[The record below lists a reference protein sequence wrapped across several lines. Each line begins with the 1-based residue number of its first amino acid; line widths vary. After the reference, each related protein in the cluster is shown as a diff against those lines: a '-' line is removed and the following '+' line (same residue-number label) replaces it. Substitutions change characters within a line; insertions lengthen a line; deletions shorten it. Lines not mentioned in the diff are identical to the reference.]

1 MADGHGGTRGAEARP
16 PRLFRLGRPAALVL
30 AALVAVLAA
39 SIYAYDLGFRH
50 GARHAPPLIAAD
62 PSPTKAPP
70 DSPGGIE
77 IPHQDKLVY
86 RRLATAREPDA
97 TLPETLLPPPEEPL
111 PRPRSEP
118 APHPPSTAATAGAT
132 VPPKPVVATEER
144 TAAKTMAPAEAE
156 PAPSAGRSDEATYRL
171 QLASFRTPDAAR
183 AGWGRVLARHRGL
196 LEGLPHRIARV
207 DLGAGGGTYH
217 RLQIGAFAS
226 RGGADALCRRLKAA
240 GQDCLVVGP

>member
-1 MADGHGGTRGAEARP
+1 MADGHDGTGGAETRP
-16 PRLFRLGRPAALVL
+16 PRLFRHARAAALAL

-118 APHPPSTAATAGAT
+118 AP
-132 VPPKPVVATEER
+132 KPAVATEER
-144 TAAKTMAPAEAE
+144 TAARTPAAAEAE
-156 PAPSAGRSDEATYRL
+156 PPPPAAHGDGAAGYRL
-171 QLASFRTPDAAR
+171 QLGSFRTPDAAR
-183 AGWGRVLARHRGL
+183 AGWRGVLARHRGL

-217 RLQIGAFAS
+217 RLQVGAFVS
-226 RGGADALCRRLKAA
+226 RGGADALCHRLEAA

>member
-97 TLPETLLPPPEEPL
+97 TVPETLLPPPEEPL
-111 PRPRSEP
+111 PRPQSEP

-132 VPPKPVVATEER
+132 ENPEQR
-144 TAAKTMAPAEAE
+144 TAAKP
-156 PAPSAGRSDEATYRL
+156 PAPSAAEPPPAAGADEATYRL

-183 AGWGRVLARHRGL
+183 AGWRRVLARHRGL

-217 RLQIGAFAS
+217 RLQAGAFAS